1 MNKKQKLAI
10 IILSIFLLGMVIGAA
25 DAAHTVKKGKYKA
38 KLSKKEYKKLTK
50 TKTKYKTVTKTR
62 TVEKTRPVTKSKT
75 VKKNRT
81 VTKYKEEI
89 RQNKTITYK
98 RELKNNIKNV
108 TRTLYYERTYKNG
121 TKVNGTEDGDVT
133 HAMLFEK
140 LSNGENRYSTENGTY
155 YNISKT
161 YTRTDYTN
169 HYYKSYNVDLKEYY
183 LNEIVTIKNYT
194 VKVPYNDT
202 EEYDETEKYTVNE
215 KYNTTE
221 KYTMKVPYKVRINAE
236 VQKTVGYKKVK
247 LDRVVGHK
255 YKTVY
260 KYKTVKLKQAVY
272 NAKSDTYTSY
282 RGTHQKYKYKDW
294 KLVKTITK
302 YKSDGSYIEYDV
314 IKSKKKVAV
323 KQKISIIKAVKTKK
337 PILMNI
343 RTTNSANRLLK
354 GKKVYVEIYC
364 NGNLLKKGTA
374 NIK

>member
-10 IILSIFLLGMVIGAA
+10 IILSIFIIGMCIGAA

-38 KLSKKEYKKLTK
+38 KLNNKEYKKLTK
-50 TKTKYKTVTKTR
+50 TQTKYKTVTKTR
-62 TVEKTRPVTKSKT
+62 
-75 VKKNRT
+75 N
-81 VTKYKEEI
+81 VTKYHI
-89 RQNKTITYK
+89 NV
-98 RELKNNIKNV
+98 NV
-108 TRTLYYERTYKNG
+108 TSDGGSKTWTTLYDLDEKDLKYYESGRYKQ
-121 TKVNGTEDGDVT
+121 
-133 HAMLFEK
+133 
-140 LSNGENRYSTENGTY
+140 
-155 YNISKT
+155 
-161 YTRTDYTN
+161 DYTGFEEGELE
-169 HYYKSYNVDLKEYY
+169 YNVE
-183 LNEIVTIKNYT
+183 
-194 VKVPYNDT
+194 KVPYT
-202 EEYDETEKYTVNE
+202 VTEKYQVKE
-215 KYNTTE
+215 
-221 KYTMKVPYKVRINAE
+221 PYKVRVKAK

-260 KYKTVKLKQAVY
+260 KYKTVKLKQVVY
-272 NAKSDTYTSY
+272 NAKTDTYTNY
-282 RGTHQKYKYKDW
+282 RGTHLKYKYKDW

-323 KQKISIIKAVKTKK
+323 KQKIPIIKTVKTKK

>member
-10 IILSIFLLGMVIGAA
+10 ILLSIFIIGMCIGAA

-62 TVEKTRPVTKSKT
+62 TVEKTKTKE
-75 VKKNRT
+75 VE
-81 VTKYKEEI
+81 V
-89 RQNKTITYK
+89 NKSEYYNSTHTELY
-98 RELKNNIKNV
+98 RE
-108 TRTLYYERTYKNG
+108 YYDKKNG
-121 TKVNGTEDGDVT
+121 TSQTGYLHWNDRPASKYYEFENKSVNYNTNVNNCTYHIYNDEYGKYNTTESYTWTEWEPRQYKVNVTE
-133 HAMLFEK
+133 K
-140 LSNGENRYSTENGTY
+140 
-155 YNISKT
+155 
-161 YTRTDYTN
+161 
-169 HYYKSYNVDLKEYY
+169 
-183 LNEIVTIKNYT
+183 YT
-194 VKVPYNDT
+194 VKVPY
-202 EEYDETEKYTVNE
+202 
-215 KYNTTE
+215 
-221 KYTMKVPYKVRINAE
+221 KVRVNAN

-282 RGTHQKYKYKDW
+282 RGTHQKYPYKDW

-302 YKSDGSYIEYDV
+302 YKSDGSYIEYDI
-314 IKSKKKVAV
+314 IKSKKKKAV
-323 KQKISIIKAVKTKK
+323 KEKYPIIKAVKTKK

-343 RTTNSANRLLK
+343 GTTDSANRLLK

-364 NGNLLKKGTA
+364 NGDLLRKGTA
-374 NIK
+374 KIK